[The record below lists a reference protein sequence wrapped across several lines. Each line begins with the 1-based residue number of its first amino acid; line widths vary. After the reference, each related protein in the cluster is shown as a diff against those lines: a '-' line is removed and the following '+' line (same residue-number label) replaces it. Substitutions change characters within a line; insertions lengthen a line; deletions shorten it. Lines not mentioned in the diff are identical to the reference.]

1 MPIISDKTPK
11 KVSKV
16 KPIWTSDGYVLFWTA
31 PKGKDWEDE
40 AVKFVIYRFAPGEKV
55 DTNDPSK
62 IVAITATNFY
72 KLPYADG
79 KKKYTY
85 VVSALNRLQ
94 NESKIV
100 KKKIKL

>member
-1 MPIISDKTPK
+1 
-11 KVSKV
+11 
-16 KPIWTSDGYVLFWTA
+16 
-31 PKGKDWEDE
+31 
-40 AVKFVIYRFAPGEKV
+40 V
-55 DTNDPSK
+55 DINDPTK
-62 IVAITATNFY
+62 IVAITTSTYY

>member
-1 MPIISDKTPK
+1 MCIRDST
-11 KVSKV
+11 
-16 KPIWTSDGYVLFWTA
+16 
-31 PKGKDWEDE
+31 
-40 AVKFVIYRFAPGEKV
+40 
-55 DTNDPSK
+55 K
-62 IVAITATNFY
+62 IVAITTSTYY

>member
-1 MPIISDKTPK
+1 
-11 KVSKV
+11 V

-31 PKGKDWEDE
+31 PKGKDWKDE
-40 AVKFVIYRFAPGEKV
+40 AVKYVVYRYAAGEKV
-55 DTNDPSK
+55 DINDPSK
-62 IVAITATNFY
+62 IVAITTATYY
-72 KLPYADG
+72 KLPYNDG

-94 NESKIV
+94 NESRIV